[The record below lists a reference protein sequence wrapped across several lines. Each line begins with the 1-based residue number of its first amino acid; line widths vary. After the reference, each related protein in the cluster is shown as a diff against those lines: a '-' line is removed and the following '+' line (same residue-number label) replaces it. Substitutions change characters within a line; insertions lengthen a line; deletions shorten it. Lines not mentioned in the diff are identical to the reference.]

1 MRVRIQRLPMAEGLP
16 LPAPAS
22 AGSAGVDLRA
32 AVADEVV
39 LPPGGRALIPTGLVL
54 EIPAGWEGQ
63 VRPRSGLALRHGIA
77 VLNSPGT
84 IDSDYR
90 GEVGVIL
97 ANLGEA
103 PFPVRRGD
111 RIAQLVFGRVE
122 AVEWEEVADVGETGD
137 ETLGGVAGGVE
148 LAGEVALGQAAFG
161 AQGGQVL
168 VPAWILEHL
177 DVGHVGLQEVQARW
191 RAGDRQAVL
200 EGQGAGPGHVG
211 VGAVVPVAADAVEG
225 DQRFLGR
232 GGQEHSLHVFLLPAA
247 AAAPGRAA
255 RAGDVRGPRTP
266 GWRSRPRNRTC

>member
-90 GEVGVIL
+90 GE
-97 ANLGEA
+97 
-103 PFPVRRGD
+103 
-111 RIAQLVFGRVE
+111 
-122 AVEWEEVADVGETGD
+122 
-137 ETLGGVAGGVE
+137 
-148 LAGEVALGQAAFG
+148 
-161 AQGGQVL
+161 
-168 VPAWILEHL
+168 
-177 DVGHVGLQEVQARW
+177 
-191 RAGDRQAVL
+191 
-200 EGQGAGPGHVG
+200 
-211 VGAVVPVAADAVEG
+211 
-225 DQRFLGR
+225 
-232 GGQEHSLHVFLLPAA
+232 
-247 AAAPGRAA
+247 
-255 RAGDVRGPRTP
+255 
-266 GWRSRPRNRTC
+266 